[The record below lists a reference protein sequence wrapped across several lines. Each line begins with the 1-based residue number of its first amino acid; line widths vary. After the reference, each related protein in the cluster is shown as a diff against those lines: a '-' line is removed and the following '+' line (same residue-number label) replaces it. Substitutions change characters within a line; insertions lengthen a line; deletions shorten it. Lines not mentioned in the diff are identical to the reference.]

1 MLQTKE
7 ANRPNINQVI
17 FSKIVATR
25 IYNFLNE
32 SQQVEQNQLS
42 LVSNHLKMNTLKP
55 PPNLIDLEIMENQS

>member
-25 IYNFLNE
+25 INNFLNE
-32 SQQVEQNQLS
+32 SQQVEQNQLN